1 MYKYRRLAV
10 SLIAVALVAAMLAGF
25 IVMIVNAAKSSS
37 EIQEEI
43 DKLQEQSDELAAQ
56 REELESQISANRSKT
71 LTTVEQKAQ
80 VDQQIELTR
89 QDIEDAGATVNQ
101 TGGLVNRALEIEGVR
116 MAILA
121 TEREDGVKLSLRA
134 VEPDTVSD
142 IAKQFGGGGHAQAA
156 GVTMQLP
163 MKDAVSA
170 VLAAMSAKLR

>member
-1 MYKYRRLAV
+1 M
-10 SLIAVALVAAMLAGF
+10 
-25 IVMIVNAAKSSS
+25 
-37 EIQEEI
+37 
-43 DKLQEQSDELAAQ
+43 
-56 REELESQISANRSKT
+56 
-71 LTTVEQKAQ
+71 
-80 VDQQIELTR
+80 IELTR